1 VGGEEGIGGGD
12 RRLLKA
18 ATAAWAG
25 VGPAWG
31 CRMEEGKGGAWYD
44 AAQRREGA
52 SSRRQDPGAAAPG
65 RARCGRRLDRGG
77 RLGLTDGPW
86 HSAGWGSVGG
96 SG

>member
-1 VGGEEGIGGGD
+1 MGGGGAGLGVPHGGGE
-12 RRLLKA
+12 
-18 ATAAWAG
+18 
-25 VGPAWG
+25 
-31 CRMEEGKGGAWYD
+31 GGAWYD